1 MPVTPWDLARDFIQN
16 QNAIAAQNN
25 QTADQAVMR
34 TIGAGIDR
42 NVAGQAQQYQQ
53 ANMGLRND
61 YATTADTVAYGRQQ
75 DTAAL
80 ARTQALTDYG
90 TERTDKLSDAA
101 ATAKAALSK
110 DERDFEQLKEIERIK
125 LGQTPNGQRR
135 YGGFPTAP
143 VQPAP
148 TSPSGGEALTVQ
160 RESGGNPNAKNPSS
174 SATGTHQILEGTWNE
189 FADRAGVPKIVPGQ
203 PDPRTNPEM
212 SSRAYT
218 VISGAYNGELAR
230 HNIPVT
236 KANAYAAWFL
246 GPGDAPKVLT
256 APDDTP
262 LANIVSPATM
272 QANAF
277 LRGMTVADFK
287 RNIEQSHGG
296 GGVSP
301 GGEAGNNGVRRY
313 SDPTN
318 QSTIPNSA
326 GSTSGEE
333 EQAIVPVSKQMQEY
347 LDKKGLVAD
356 ARAPFSQGALDRI
369 PLDEKENWITDPW
382 QTDLAN
388 TPKRETTEYIRVRK
402 KEIDGAGPSLA
413 ETVGKKNT
421 VEAKPVEIKTT
432 PKPYMRD
439 GRYYQKLQRPDGTE
453 YEAAVNG

>member
-1 MPVTPWDLARDFIQN
+1 MASMMTPWDLARDFIQN
-16 QNAIAAQNN
+16 QNQIAAQNR
-25 QTADQAVMR
+25 QTADQVAMR
-34 TIGAGIDR
+34 TIGAGVDR
-42 NVAGQAQQYQQ
+42 NVAQVAQGYQQ

-61 YATTADTVAYGRQQ
+61 YATTADTTAYGRQQ
-75 DTAAL
+75 ETTAL
-80 ARTQALTDYG
+80 ARQNALTDYG
-90 TERTDKLSDAA
+90 TERKDKLADAA
-101 ATAKAALSK
+101 VSSRAALTK
-110 DERDFEQLKEIERIK
+110 DERDFEQLKELERIK
-125 LGQTPNGQRR
+125 LGQTGNGTRR
-135 YGGFPTAP
+135 YGRFDGTD
-143 VQPAP
+143 QPAP
-148 TSPSGGEALTVQ
+148 SSGEALTVQ

-203 PDPRTNPEM
+203 PDPRTNPEL

-296 GGVSP
+296 GTADASA
-301 GGEAGNNGVRRY
+301 ETGNNGVRRY

-326 GSTSGEE
+326 GTRESSDDD
-333 EQAIVPVSKQMQEY
+333 AVVPVSKGMQEY

-356 ARAPFSQGALDRI
+356 ARNAFSQAALERI
-369 PLDEKENWITDPW
+369 PLDERENWITDPW
-382 QTDLAN
+382 TTDLAN
-388 TPKRETTEYIRVRK
+388 TPKRETQEYVRVRK

-421 VEAKPVEIKTT
+421 TEAKPVEIKTT

-439 GRYYQKLQRPDGTE
+439 GRYYQKLQRSDGTE

>member
-1 MPVTPWDLARDFIQN
+1 MPMTPWDLARDFINNQN
-16 QNAIAAQNN
+16 QIAAQNN
-25 QTADQAVMR
+25 QTADRAIMN
-34 TIGAGIDR
+34 TIGAGVDR

-53 ANMGLRND
+53 ANIGLRND
-61 YATTADTVAYGRQQ
+61 YAVAADTTAYGRQQ
-75 DTAAL
+75 QTDAL
-80 ARTQALTDYG
+80 RREQALTDYG
-90 TERTDKLSDAA
+90 TERKDKLSDAA
-101 ATAKAALSK
+101 VSAKAANIK
-110 DERDFEQLKEIERIK
+110 DERDFEQLKELERIK
-125 LGQTPNGQRR
+125 LGQTPTGVRR
-135 YGGFPTAP
+135 YGRFDG
-143 VQPAP
+143 
-148 TSPSGGEALTVQ
+148 SDEALTVQ
-160 RESGGNPNAKNPSS
+160 RESGGNPNAKNPNS

-189 FADRAGVPKIVPGQ
+189 FADRAGVPRVGPNG
-203 PDPRTNPEM
+203 PDPRKDPDL
-212 SSRAYT
+212 SSRMYK

-236 KANAYAAWFL
+236 NANAYAAWFL

-256 APDDTP
+256 APDETP

-296 GGVSP
+296 GTADASA
-301 GGEAGNNGVRRY
+301 ETGNNGVRRY

-326 GSTSGEE
+326 GSRQGEE
-333 EQAIVPVSKQMQEY
+333 DNGIIPVSKQMQEY

-356 ARAPFSQGALDRI
+356 ARNAFSQAALERI
-369 PLDEKENWITDPW
+369 PTDEKENWITDPW
-382 QTDLAN
+382 VTDLSN
-388 TPKRETTEYIRVRK
+388 TPKRETQEYVRVRP
-402 KEIDGAGPSLA
+402 KENANAGPSLA

-432 PKPYMRD
+432 PKPYLRD
-439 GRYYQKLQRPDGTE
+439 GRYYQKLQRSDGTE